1 MGPRAIH
8 RGRRADRSLRGAAL
22 AFVIGGLVAVCR
34 PDACRAGDA
43 LDQFKAV
50 YLFNFAKLTNWP
62 ASAPADVLTMCF
74 IGAFGVREQIVH
86 DVAGKSIG
94 TRRVA
99 VRALDPAQRAD
110 DCNILYIDA
119 AVASNARAA
128 GSNMP
133 SYALTVSDAHDFMHR
148 GGMIELFAQ
157 GNRLRFNINLDTARQ
172 AGLKI
177 SSGLLDLASNVEQTS
192 TP

>member
-1 MGPRAIH
+1 MSSPATR
-8 RGRRADRSLRGAAL
+8 RGRRTGHSLRCAAL
-22 AFVIGGLVAVCR
+22 AFVISGLVAVCR
-34 PDACRAGDA
+34 PDTCRADDS

-62 ASAPADVLTMCF
+62 TSAPADVLTMCF
-74 IGAFGVREQIVH
+74 IGASGVREQIAH

-119 AVASNARAA
+119 AVASNARPA
-128 GSNMP
+128 SNMR
-133 SYALTVSDAHDFMHR
+133 SYALTVSDAHDFVHR
-148 GGMIELFAQ
+148 GGMVELFAQ

-177 SSGLLDLASNVEQTS
+177 SSSLLDLASNVEQTG